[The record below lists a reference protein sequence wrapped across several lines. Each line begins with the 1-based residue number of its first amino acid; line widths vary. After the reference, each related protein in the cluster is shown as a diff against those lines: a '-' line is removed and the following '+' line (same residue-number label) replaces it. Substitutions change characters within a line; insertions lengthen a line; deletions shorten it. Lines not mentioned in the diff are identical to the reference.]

1 RLDPGGD
8 KVEVT
13 VLFADIRSFTDF
25 SERHEAHEV
34 VAMLNAYF
42 TAVVPLIEAEG
53 GTIDKF
59 IGDGL
64 MVLFNA
70 PAPCPDH
77 ALHAVRAG
85 VAMVRRVHELKE
97 TWARLDKAQVWAEQ
111 GGLRNGVGVHTGT
124 AVVGA

>member
-1 RLDPGGD
+1 VKSEAITLALEADPRRLSPGGD
-8 KVEVT
+8 KVTVT

-25 SERHEAHEV
+25 SERHEAAEV

-70 PAPCPDH
+70 PAACPDH
-77 ALHAVRAG
+77 ALHAVRAA
-85 VAMVRRVHELKE
+85 VAMVQRVHELKE
-97 TWARLDKAQVWAEQ
+97 TWVRLDRSQV
-111 GGLRNGVGVHTGT
+111 
-124 AVVGA
+124 